1 MKLNWKVRFKNATWL
16 TCFVMAILSF
26 IYTVLGMFDIYPQIT
41 QDQVG
46 KVVVAVIQF
55 LSLTGV
61 LIDPTTDGIGDS
73 DRALGYDAPYKDSEN
88 SKSDVS
94 SEID

>member
-26 IYTVLGMFDIYPQIT
+26 IYTILGMFDIYPQIT

-61 LIDPTTDGIGDS
+61 LIDPTTDGFGDS
-73 DRALGYDAPYKDSEN
+73 ERAMGYDEPYKDSEN
-88 SKSDVS
+88 AKSDGS

>member
-1 MKLNWKVRFKNATWL
+1 MKINWKVRFKNGPWL
-16 TCFVMAILSF
+16 TCFIMAILSF
-26 IYTVLGMFDIYPQIT
+26 VYTILGMFDIYPSIT

-46 KVVVAVIQF
+46 KVVAAVIQF

-61 LIDPTTDGIGDS
+61 LIDPTTSGIGDS
-73 DRALGYDAPYKDSEN
+73 QRALGYDKPYAN
-88 SKSDVS
+88 SSTLGDGS

>member
-16 TCFVMAILSF
+16 TCFVMAVLSF
-26 IYTVLGMFDIYPQIT
+26 VYTILGMFDVFPEVT
-41 QDQVG
+41 EDQVG
-46 KVVVAVIQF
+46 RVVHAVITF

-61 LIDPTTDGIGDS
+61 LIDPTTEGFGDS
-73 DRALGYDAPYKDSEN
+73 QRALGYDEPYADSEE
-88 SKSDVS
+88 SKSDGS

>member
-1 MKLNWKVRFKNATWL
+1 MKINWKVRFKNAPWL
-16 TCFVMAILSF
+16 TCFIMAILSF
-26 IYTVLGMFDIYPQIT
+26 VYTILGMFDIYPEIT

-46 KVVVAVIQF
+46 KVVNAVVTF

-61 LIDPTTDGIGDS
+61 LIDPTTAGIGDS
-73 DRALGYDAPYKDSEN
+73 ERALSYDAPYRDSEESRN
-88 SKSDVS
+88 DGS

>member
-1 MKLNWKVRFKNATWL
+1 MKINWKVRFKNATWL
-16 TCFVMAILSF
+16 TCFIMAILSF
-26 IYTVLGMFDIYPQIT
+26 AYTILGMFDIYPSIT

-46 KVVVAVIQF
+46 KVVAAVIQF

-61 LIDPTTDGIGDS
+61 LIDPTTAGLGDS
-73 DRALGYDAPYKDSEN
+73 QRALGYDEPYADSTAIG
-88 SKSDVS
+88 DGS